1 VGGRADDL
9 VVDTLLDDVGSP
21 AGRAC
26 DDEQR
31 GEHGGGYTHHVVRD
45 GGEPVEVGEHL
56 LDVPHHGFQTLG
68 DVEHLGV
75 AGRDGQLAGDF
86 LDDLV
91 ARVGNGV
98 DRVAKADDHFLVF
111 HAATDIG
118 LGFVGGLVAL
128 LDFEGHFVGTAVL
141 GTTQRTD
148 GTGYGRVHVG
158 TRAGD
163 DAAGERGRVEFVLC
177 VKDQRDVHRLD
188 PFFGGFFAMQ
198 QAQEVAAGGVVV
210 GFDVDHAAIMAVV
223 VPVQQRRAQASH
235 QAIGDVARIGN
246 VVIVFLGQQA
256 TQHRY
261 GCAHD
266 VHRVAGGRQ
275 GLEGRLQLNR
285 QAT

>member
-1 VGGRADDL
+1 DQLLERLGEDLGVAASNQVLGMDPRGVRQGVVRAGRDCLDRLTRVEVIEVGARQWFAIGGIHCVDSAFIDGNELLIFRADVVGGRADDL

-68 DVEHLGV
+68 DVEHFGV

-98 DRVAKADDHFLVF
+98 DRVAEADDHFLVF

-177 VKDQRDVHRLD
+177 VKD
-188 PFFGGFFAMQ
+188 
-198 QAQEVAAGGVVV
+198 
-210 GFDVDHAAIMAVV
+210 
-223 VPVQQRRAQASH
+223 
-235 QAIGDVARIGN
+235 
-246 VVIVFLGQQA
+246 
-256 TQHRY
+256 
-261 GCAHD
+261 
-266 VHRVAGGRQ
+266 
-275 GLEGRLQLNR
+275 
-285 QAT
+285 